1 MFRNF
6 TLSLIALF
14 ITFQSLAGDIPA
26 LIWQLQADKSALG
39 RKYTLRE
46 SEEYYDRFQQLYQ
59 DYQTKLNKVDFE
71 SLSSSQQVDYILL
84 KNQLDKELYQLGLEK
99 GDFDKVK
106 GFGEFA
112 EPLRIFIKDRRRG
125 NRPDPQEVA
134 KTFQELSGEVK
145 IQMERLTDSDE
156 KMERWQLAEKA
167 SRMVEELQKNL
178 EEAYG
183 FYDGYDAEFSWW
195 VAKPYGKLKESLKDY
210 SEFIKDYYSTSSVK
224 DDGSGISGRP
234 IGRDAIME
242 SLKHEFIP
250 YTPEELVEIAEKEFA
265 WSEEQM
271 LKASEELG
279 FGNDWKA
286 ALEHV
291 KGTYFPI
298 GEWPEE
304 INRMA
309 EEAVEFIE
317 GKNLITVPELAKE
330 TWRMRMMS
338 PAEQRFAPFFLGG
351 EVIQIAY
358 PTDEMTHEEKMMSL
372 RGNNPHF
379 SRAVVHHELIPGHH
393 LQQFMNQRFQTH
405 RRMFYTP
412 FWTEGWALYWE
423 FNLWDKDFPRNAE
436 DRVGMMF
443 WRMHRSARI
452 IFSLNYHM
460 EKMTP
465 QESIDF
471 LVDRVGHER
480 ANAEAEVRRSFE
492 GRYGPLYQ
500 IAYMTGGLQFYHLK
514 KELVDSGKMEEKEF
528 HDRIMQENSIPV
540 ALVRAILID
549 QDLDRDFGNDWK
561 FYDKE

>member
-1 MFRNF
+1 MIKCF
-6 TLSLIALF
+6 TVTIIAIFLSLQAF
-14 ITFQSLAGDIPA
+14 ATDIPT
-26 LIWQLQADKSALG
+26 LIWQFQADKSALS
-39 RKYTLRE
+39 RKYTLKE
-46 SEEYYDRFQQLYQ
+46 SEEFYDRFEKLYA
-59 DYQTKLNKVDFE
+59 DYHTSLSEVDFA
-71 SLSSSQQVDYILL
+71 SLSHSAQVDFILL
-84 KNQLDKELYQLGLEK
+84 KNHLDKELYQLKLDR
-99 GDFDKVK
+99 GDFEKVK
-106 GFGEFA
+106 SFGEFL
-112 EPLRIFIKDRRRG
+112 EPLRIFIVDRRRG
-125 NRPDPQEVA
+125 NHPESEKIAEV
-134 KTFQELSGEVK
+134 FQAQRKELAQQRKGLESNEQK
-145 IQMERLTDSDE
+145 L
-156 KMERWQLAEKA
+156 ERWQLAEKA
-167 SRMVEELQKNL
+167 SGMVAELGKNL
-178 EEAYG
+178 EEAFK
-183 FYDGYDAEFSWW
+183 FYDGYDPEFSWW
-195 VAKPYGKLKESLKDY
+195 VTQPYENLKKDLEVY
-210 SEFIKDYYSTSSVK
+210 AEFLKDYYSTEAVK
-224 DDGSGISGRP
+224 DDGSGIIGRP
-234 IGRDAIME
+234 IGREAIIE
-242 SLKHEFIP
+242 SLGHEFIP

-265 WSEEQM
+265 WSEKQM
-271 LKASEELG
+271 LYASRELG
-279 FGNDWKA
+279 FGDDWKA

-291 KGTYFPI
+291 KGTYFPV
-298 GEWPEE
+298 GEWPAE

-309 EEAVEFIE
+309 EEAVEFLE
-317 GKNLITVPELAKE
+317 ERDVITIPEMAKE

-358 PTDEMTHEEKMMSL
+358 PTDEMSHEEKMMSL

-393 LQQFMNQRFQTH
+393 LQQFMNQRHKTH
-405 RRMFYTP
+405 RRLFYTP

-436 DRVGMMF
+436 DRIGMMF

-471 LVDRVGHER
+471 LVERVGHER

-514 KELVDSGKMEEKEF
+514 KELVDNGQMGEKEF

-540 ALVRAILID
+540 ALVRAILKEEP
-549 QDLDRDFGNDWK
+549 LSRDEEVKWR
-561 FYDKE
+561 FYE